1 MELLTPS
8 IGLVVWMLVGFGLLF
23 FLLSKFAWKP
33 ILGALKER
41 EQSIEESLRQAEK
54 ARAEMSHLVAKNEE
68 LLNQAKE
75 ERNKILH
82 DAREAAEKV
91 KADIVG
97 KAQKEAE
104 DKLTQALREIE
115 IQKKAAIVEVKN
127 TVGLMALDIAEKVM
141 RKELQ
146 TSEAQQSYVKQLAAE
161 ANLTGAAVSNN

>member
-1 MELLTPS
+1 MDLLTPS
-8 IGLVVWMLVGFGLLF
+8 IGLVFWMLLGFGTLF
-23 FLLSKFAWKP
+23 FLLTKFAWKP

-54 ARAEMSHLVAKNEE
+54 ARAEMSHLVANNEE
-68 LLNQAKE
+68 ILNQAKE
-75 ERNKILH
+75 DRNKILH

-91 KADIVG
+91 KTDIVA

-104 DKLTQALREIE
+104 DKLTQALREME
-115 IQKKAAIVEVKN
+115 VQKKAAIVEVKN

-161 ANLTGAAVSNN
+161 ANLAGASVSNN